1 MAALGVLTMAKG
13 MKSGGQTTIKGSAA
27 ASGFFSG
34 GDSTNKAKSNV
45 ALKNTPQKTTSQ
57 IKGGG
62 KKS

>member
-1 MAALGVLTMAKG
+1 MAKG